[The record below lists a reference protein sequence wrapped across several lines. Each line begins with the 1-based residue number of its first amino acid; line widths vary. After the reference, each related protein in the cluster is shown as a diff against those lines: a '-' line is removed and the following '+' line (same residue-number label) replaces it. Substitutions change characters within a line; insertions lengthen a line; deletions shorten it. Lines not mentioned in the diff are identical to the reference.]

1 LSSPSE
7 TSIEGSLPVKRDP
20 FLKRPLDITLASL
33 GMLLSAPIWFVAA
46 VAVKLGDRGPVLFT
60 QARWGRGGRIFR
72 VYKFRTMK
80 VAPIDAP
87 IEQAVVN
94 DRRVTRVGKVL
105 RGMGID
111 ELPQFV
117 NILKGDMSFVG
128 PRALA
133 VGESVV
139 IDGSRVEYE
148 EIPGFKERL
157 AVRPGLTGLST
168 IYMPKDSPPQ
178 AKFETDLRYVEQ
190 QSFWLDLKLIV
201 LSFWIS
207 IRGQWESREK
217 KL

>member
-1 LSSPSE
+1 MENVRLRREP
-7 TSIEGSLPVKRDP
+7 I
-20 FLKRPLDITLASL
+20 LKRPLDVTLACV

-46 VAVKLGDRGPVLFT
+46 VAIKLGDRGPVLFK
-60 QARWGRGGRIFR
+60 QARWGRGGEIFK

-80 VAPIDAP
+80 VAPADAP

-105 RGMGID
+105 RGMGMD

-139 IDGSRVEYE
+139 VDGDRIDYE
-148 EIPGFKERL
+148 DIPGFGERL

-168 IYMPKDSPPQ
+168 IYLPKDSAPED
-178 AKFETDLRYVEQ
+178 KFKTDLRYVEK
-190 QSFWLDLKLIV
+190 QSFALDIKLIV

-217 KL
+217 KF

>member
-1 LSSPSE
+1 MENVRLQREP
-7 TSIEGSLPVKRDP
+7 L
-20 FLKRPLDITLASL
+20 LKRPLDVMLAAV
-33 GMLLSAPIWFVAA
+33 GMLLSSPIWFVAA
-46 VAVKLGDRGPVLFT
+46 VAIKLGDRGPVLFK
-60 QARWGRGGRIFR
+60 QSRWGRGGEIFK

-80 VAPIDAP
+80 VAPEDAP

-111 ELPQFV
+111 ELPQFI

-148 EIPGFKERL
+148 DIPGFKERL
-157 AVRPGLTGLST
+157 AVRPGLTGPST
-168 IYMPKDSPPQ
+168 IYMPKDSAPED
-178 AKFETDLRYVEQ
+178 KFKTDLRYVEE
-190 QSFWLDLKLIV
+190 QSFLLDLKLII

-217 KL
+217 KF